1 MNLGRFLND
10 KDCKLDPIRI
20 IILRKGRKTNC
31 RNCLL
36 ACCRGHD
43 WPSVSASDQTQTS
56 PYGIDWIDW
65 AHLWFK
71 SFVFPAQTWNNP
83 IILNY
88 FKVNIMYYYII
99 YIYTYVFIYIYL
111 LFFFLFVR
119 HHNFPN
125 VKEWIFMTRF
135 LESIR
140 SLLSINYYFDR
151 YLCNTQRNKSETF
164 PVYWPHYS
172 ASMLT
177 KQ

>member
-1 MNLGRFLND
+1 MNLGHFLND

-36 ACCRGHD
+36 SCCRGHD
-43 WPSVSASDQTQTS
+43 WPSISASDQTQTS

-65 AHLWFK
+65 PHLWFK

-88 FKVNIMYYYII
+88 FEVNIMYYYR
-99 YIYTYVFIYIYL
+99 YTYVFIYVYL

-119 HHNFPN
+119 HHNFTN
-125 VKEWIFMTRF
+125 VKERIFMTRF
-135 LESIR
+135 LESIH
-140 SLLSINYYFDR
+140 SHLSIIILIDIYATHR
-151 YLCNTQRNKSETF
+151 EMSETF

-177 KQ
+177 RQ